1 MNMKSQQFK
10 VPDGMSE
17 LVQVIADRQGINK
30 NALLKE
36 IIWQWKKKL
45 NRSVLL
51 DMFDLEKLTE
61 LEIKIYSEVKG

>member
-1 MNMKSQQFK
+1 
-10 VPDGMSE
+10 MSE

>member
-1 MNMKSQQFK
+1 MKSQQIFK
-10 VPDGMSE
+10 APDGMTE
-17 LVQVIADRQGINK
+17 LVRTVADRQGISK

-36 IIWQWKKKL
+36 ILWQWKKKL

>member
-1 MNMKSQQFK
+1 MKSQQFK

-36 IIWQWKKKL
+36 IIWQWI
-45 NRSVLL
+45 
-51 DMFDLEKLTE
+51 EK
-61 LEIKIYSEVKG
+61 IKQVSFA